1 MKFYNDN
8 VDLMRGKVPA
18 IGRIPLF
25 LLFLIYE
32 RKINNYRK

>member
-18 IGRIPLF
+18 IGSIPLF
-25 LLFLIYE
+25 FIIFNL
-32 RKINNYRK
+32 